1 MISENLEH
9 FALIIFRSFLICVKE
24 VFDVDTQLFNLSTNG
39 QRTGPLCPA
48 WSEGTSGEREV
59 GVSEP

>member
-39 QRTGPLCPA
+39 
-48 WSEGTSGEREV
+48 
-59 GVSEP
+59 